1 MNELN
6 FLLTSVGR
14 RSYLVKYF
22 KQALNGNGKVFVAN
36 SSSQNPAFQVADGSV
51 VTPLIYD
58 DEYIPFLLKY
68 CREKRICA
76 IISLFDI
83 DLPILAKHKE
93 LFKENGVNVIVS
105 DYDVIKICNDK
116 YLTYNFLKQNN
127 LNVPRTYI
135 DIDKAKRDIKSEK
148 LNFPVFVKPR
158 WGMGSIS
165 VFEASDIDELEVFYR
180 KVKRELK
187 DSYLKYESAID
198 IDNAVLIQEKLK
210 GQEFGLDVIND
221 LYGKYQNTIVKK
233 KLAMRSGETDCAV
246 TVDND
251 NLSRI
256 GEKLSILLKHIANLD
271 VDVFMVDEE
280 PYILEMNARFGG
292 GYPFS
297 HMAGVNL
304 PKAIIEWL
312 KGNNVENLLEAKSM
326 VMCQKDID
334 LVYLNQKNFEY
345 KKIDNA
351 KLYNALKNLQN
362 HITPTL
368 LERGINIEEYAEKL
382 STFGTSVAA
391 YVNGDICGVISGYLN
406 KNIGY
411 ISIFIVNKEF
421 QGLNI
426 GKELLKQFEFEAKNN
441 GIKVLKLEVRKN
453 NKAAIG
459 FYEHFSFN
467 IVSNASN
474 ESYYMEKKL

>member
-1 MNELN
+1 MNKLN
-6 FLLTSVGR
+6 LLLTSVGR

-36 SSSQNPAFQVADGSV
+36 SSPQSPAFQVADGSV

-68 CREKRICA
+68 CREKKICA

-93 LFKENGVNVIVS
+93 LFKKNGVNVIVS

-116 YLTYNFLKQNN
+116 YFTYNFLMQND
-127 LNVPRTYI
+127 LNAPSTYI
-135 DIDKAKRDIKSEK
+135 DINKAKSDIKSGK
-148 LNFPVFVKPR
+148 LNFPLFVKPR

-165 VFEASDIDELEVFYR
+165 VFEASNIDELEVFYR

-187 DSYLKYESAID
+187 NSYLKYESAID

-246 TVDND
+246 TVDNE
-251 NLSRI
+251 NLRKI
-256 GEKLSILLKHIANLD
+256 GKKLSILLKHIANLD

-280 PYILEMNARFGG
+280 PYILEINARFGG

-304 PKAIIEWL
+304 PKAIVEWL
-312 KGNNVENLLEAKSM
+312 RGNNVENLLDAKSG

-334 LVYLNQKNFEY
+334 LVYLGNNYGEY
-345 KKIDNA
+345 
-351 KLYNALKNLQN
+351 L
-362 HITPTL
+362 
-368 LERGINIEEYAEKL
+368 
-382 STFGTSVAA
+382 
-391 YVNGDICGVISGYLN
+391 
-406 KNIGY
+406 
-411 ISIFIVNKEF
+411 
-421 QGLNI
+421 
-426 GKELLKQFEFEAKNN
+426 
-441 GIKVLKLEVRKN
+441 
-453 NKAAIG
+453 
-459 FYEHFSFN
+459 
-467 IVSNASN
+467 
-474 ESYYMEKKL
+474 